1 MNEADH
7 KPGNELGEEL
17 NGVTH
22 FVTDTILN
30 PLKIS
35 EKDLYNSEGSDK
47 SLHVSHYNASFQFN
61 IPITYFFMCHMCNI
75 T

>member
-30 PLKIS
+30 PLKVTGKNEYS
-35 EKDLYNSEGSDK
+35 SEGSD
-47 SLHVSHYNASFQFN
+47 LTF
-61 IPITYFFMCHMCNI
+61 IT
-75 T
+75 